1 MCNSSLNSLGAS
13 RGANTN
19 NIYQTKKFTNVI
31 PDLIKT
37 AITSTLNYRL
47 GACIMK
53 GKKKVSQCQTN
64 TIGECY
70 RGSRHAELRAMLSF
84 CKNTKF
90 RNGWKISDDVKK
102 KNKNFSI
109 LVIRIITLDPK
120 IIDNYTLGNAR
131 PCHKCL
137 EMMKELG
144 FNEVHYSNDVGEI
157 VSEKINNMISVQAS
171 YVAVKIA
178 YVKNSKEYISCD
190 KKVEEFINRQT
201 FYDDVIKK
209 YIPDE
214 VKKVN
219 FMHFVLYN
227 LKYVPVK
234 YTIEEA
240 DGCVVILNNSNQVV
254 KTIKILI

>member
-1 MCNSSLNSLGAS
+1 MCTTSLNSLGAS
-13 RGANTN
+13 RGANILN
-19 NIYQTKKFTNVI
+19 NYQTKRFTNVI

-53 GKKKVSQCQTN
+53 GKKKVTQGQTN
-64 TIGECY
+64 TIGEGE

-109 LVIRIITLDPK
+109 LVIRIITIDPK
-120 IIDNYTLGNAR
+120 ITDQFSLGNAR

-144 FNEVHYSNDVGEI
+144 FNEVHYSNDIGEI

-178 YVKNSKEYISCD
+178 YIKNSKEHISCD
-190 KKVEEFINRQT
+190 KKVDRFINRQT
-201 FYDDVIKK
+201 FYDSVIKK

-219 FMHFVLYN
+219 FMYFVTYN
-227 LKYVPVK
+227 LKYVPVNYK
-234 YTIEEA
+234 IEEM
-240 DGCVVILNNSNQVV
+240 GQNVSILNNMNQVV
-254 KTIKILI
+254 KTINII